1 MMQDLR
7 LILIVVGAVAIV
19 ALLLHGLWTN
29 RKERS
34 SVFRDRPHKRLKQRD
49 NDDLSDEEDI
59 TDFRAS
65 REYHEEDEAPAYTQ
79 QGRASD
85 DVYSPAPAAK
95 TSLRH
100 RQEPVAD
107 PLMDSDNGYS
117 SAPVRQSQDYHREEP
132 REPVRESADRH
143 AYSAPQET
151 PVQRPQPVITE
162 VPEQYRAPAPEFEPL
177 HPVEPVATH
186 THSEPQEPAAT
197 EFARQST
204 PEVPEPVAEPAQEK
218 QPAAKEAVLVL
229 HVAAHTGGEL
239 NGESLLQAIL
249 QAGFQF
255 GEMNIF
261 HRHLN
266 PSGSGPVLFSLANML
281 KPGSFDPEQM
291 GDFTT
296 PGVSIF
302 MMVPS
307 YGDAHQNFKLMLQS
321 AQRIAD
327 DVGAV
332 VLDDERRMMTPQ
344 KLEVYKSRIREVTDQ
359 N

>member
-49 NDDLSDEEDI
+49 NDELSVEEEQGVA
-59 TDFRAS
+59 DFRAS
-65 REYHEEDEAPAYTQ
+65 REHHEEEPVYPSQDKRSENTPA
-79 QGRASD
+79 
-85 DVYSPAPAAK
+85 PAPAAK

-107 PLMDSDNGYS
+107 PLMDSAPGHE
-117 SAPVRQSQDYHREEP
+117 SAPVRQPSEVSHDNEIADQPLHQP
-132 REPVRESADRH
+132 QAPVS
-143 AYSAPQET
+143 
-151 PVQRPQPVITE
+151 QPV
-162 VPEQYRAPAPEFEPL
+162 
-177 HPVEPVATH
+177 TH
-186 THSEPQEPAAT
+186 NFS
-197 EFARQST
+197 
-204 PEVPEPVAEPAQEK
+204 PEPVAEPSQQPVAAEPAAPAEITPAEEPDAVPAAPEPAPEAAK
-218 QPAAKEAVLVL
+218 PAAKEAVLVL

-239 NGESLLQAIL
+239 NGETLLQAIL

-281 KPGSFDPEQM
+281 KPGSFDPDLM

-296 PGVSIF
+296 PGVSVF

-344 KLEVYKSRIREVTDQ
+344 KLELYKSRIREVTGLS
-359 N
+359 